1 MTDKQKRFCEE
12 YMIDLNATQAAIRA
26 GYSPKTANEQAGRLL
41 VNVSIQNYI
50 AQLQARQSRRTGV
63 SADRVVRELA
73 KIAFVNAGDLIDPET
88 ASVKLDASRDDLAA
102 VQSVKVKTF
111 GEDGLEH
118 EVKLADKLKAL
129 DLLGRHL
136 GLFSGTAE
144 VPLAEPE
151 SSGPSGDA
159 IFQLLAPQFL
169 PTWQKIL
176 RGEADE
182 ALEKGGRGSTK
193 SSFCSIGILKLLQLH
208 PDCNAACLR
217 RVGNTLRTS
226 VYAQMQWAADQ
237 LEPGAWKCTVSPME
251 MTNKNTGQKIL
262 FFGLDDPGKLKS
274 IKLPHGYIGILWF
287 EELDQYDGPEQIR
300 NVEQSCLRGGDFSF
314 TFKSFNPPASPRNW
328 ANRYALEVRDRKII
342 QHSDYTMVPPE
353 WLGPRFLDD
362 AEELK
367 KRNLIAYKH
376 EYLGEVTGCG
386 KEVFTNIRAEKIDP
400 AKFERKY
407 HGIDWGWYPDPFAYN
422 CMSYDAARKTLYI
435 YDEITVRRTRNEDTF
450 KMLQDRHVMEHPES
464 ERLTADSAE
473 NKSCT
478 DYTAWGM
485 KCLPAIKGPN
495 SVGQGVKWLQS
506 LTAIVIDPVRC
517 PDTLKEFTE
526 YEYDAD
532 KNGEPLPGYP
542 DHDNHHIDATRYAME
557 LVWHKP
563 GK

>member
-1 MTDKQKRFCEE
+1 MGIHRDTLNEWKIRFSAISDALKIGRE
-12 YMIDLNATQAAIRA
+12 NADYIVENELFE
-26 GYSPKTANEQAGRLL
+26 SCKT
-41 VNVSIQNYI
+41 
-50 AQLQARQSRRTGV
+50 RTV
-63 SADRVVRELA
+63 
-73 KIAFVNAGDLIDPET
+73 T
-88 ASVKLDASRDDLAA
+88 VK
-102 VQSVKVKTF
+102 KPF
-111 GEDGLEH
+111 
-118 EVKLADKLKAL
+118 KLKKVMVDGKKRLEEERIEYAEEQVVVPANV
-129 DLLGRHL
+129 
-136 GLFSGTAE
+136 TAQIFWLKNRKKTKWNE
-144 VPLAEPE
+144 SAEPE
-151 SSGPSGDA
+151 SIQDTSGNGSDRL
-159 IFQLLAPQFL
+159 FELLAPQFL
-169 PTWQKIL
+169 PTWQKIM

-182 ALEKGGRGSTK
+182 ALEKGGRASTK
-193 SSFCSIGILKLLQLH
+193 SSFCSIGIIKLLQLH
-208 PDCNAACLR
+208 PDCNAVCIR
-217 RVGNTLRTS
+217 KVGNTLRTS

-237 LEPGAWKCTVSPME
+237 LEPGVWKCTVSPME

-287 EELDQYDGPEQIR
+287 EELDQYDGPDQIR
-300 NVEQSCLRGGDFSF
+300 NVEQSCLRGGNFSF

-342 QHSDYTMVPPE
+342 QHSDYTMVPQE
-353 WLGPRFLDD
+353 WLGKRFLDD

-464 ERLTADSAE
+464 ERLTGDSAE
-473 NKSCT
+473 PKSCT

>member
-26 GYSPKTANEQAGRLL
+26 GYSPKTAQQTSHENLL
-41 VNVSIQNYI
+41 KPVIQNYI
-50 AQLQARQSRRTGV
+50 SQLQAKQSRRTGV

-73 KIAFVNAGDLIDPET
+73 RIAFVNAGDLIDPET

-136 GLFSGTAE
+136 GLFSGAAE
-144 VPLAEPE
+144 APLAEPE
-151 SSGPSGDA
+151 SSGTGGDTL
-159 IFQLLAPQFL
+159 FQLLAPQFL
-169 PTWQKIL
+169 PTWQKIM

-237 LEPGAWKCTVSPME
+237 LEPGVWKCTVSPVE

-362 AEELK
+362 AEDLK